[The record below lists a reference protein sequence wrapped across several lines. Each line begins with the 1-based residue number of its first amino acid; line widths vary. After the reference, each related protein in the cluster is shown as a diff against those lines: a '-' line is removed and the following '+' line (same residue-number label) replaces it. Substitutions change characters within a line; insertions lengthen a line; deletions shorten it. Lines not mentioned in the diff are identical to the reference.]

1 MAAVL
6 KAAVFAL
13 AIIAAEKRFT
23 MADGAKE
30 YNIKKFLTKN
40 SVLLNMRTTHGTFNP
55 CQWYQVENLGDSDVT
70 VSAWIYIDNTKR
82 TASGGHAKKWKFEGT
97 DKMWSGDE
105 GPDDDRD
112 EKRLLYQDDDVT
124 CGVLQYDEIYDS
136 IGIEKRTY
144 YELLVN
150 KDHIRSVPNGC
161 TDYYSKI
168 TENKKISENKEEDL
182 KTCKFE

>member
-40 SVLLNMRTTHGTFNP
+40 S
-55 CQWYQVENLGDSDVT
+55 WKSLGDSDVT

-105 GPDDDRD
+105 GPD
-112 EKRLLYQDDDVT
+112 
-124 CGVLQYDEIYDS
+124 GIVL
-136 IGIEKRTY
+136 K
-144 YELLVN
+144 L
-150 KDHIRSVPNGC
+150 
-161 TDYYSKI
+161 
-168 TENKKISENKEEDL
+168 
-182 KTCKFE
+182 